1 MLKKCALVAA
11 LLLVIGP
18 ASARADWLFIPNIG
32 TGFGGDLPKNDKLTY
47 GASIG
52 WMGAGILGWEADLA
66 YTPQFF
72 ENGTD
77 NVTFA
82 DSDNVSTVMGNVI
95 IGIPV
100 GGQHG
105 KGVRPYAAAG
115 VGLMKTRVE
124 DATQLFNVDNNSF
137 GYDLGAGVMG
147 FMTDHIGQR
156 GDVRYFRDFRNTSS
170 SGDNNVDFSN
180 LAVGNFDFWRGT
192 IGLAFRW

>member
-77 NVTFA
+77 NVSFA

-105 KGVRPYAAAG
+105 KGVRPYAAGG
-115 VGLMKTRVE
+115 VGLMKTRVS

-137 GYDLGAGVMG
+137 GYDVGAGVMG
-147 FMTDHIGQR
+147 FMTDHIGLR
-156 GDVRYFRDFRNTSS
+156 GDVRYFRDFRNTSA
-170 SGDNNVDFSN
+170 SGDNNVDLSN
-180 LAVGNFDFWRGT
+180 LTVGNFDFWRGT